1 MDVSVAIGTL
11 VQTFAVAEI
20 VGDPPITAAWIKV

>member
-20 VGDPPITAAWIKV
+20 VGDPITAAWIKV